1 MTTKKQPKT
10 RPTGD
15 QLAQLLVKHDI
26 VDRCAVDDP
35 DGFDNGRTLDAI
47 YAAAADLREES

>member
-1 MTTKKQPKT
+1 MNTSETY
-10 RPTGD
+10 PTGD
-15 QLAQLLVKHDI
+15 HLAQLLVKHDI

-47 YAAAADLREES
+47 YAAASELREEL